1 MKLFTGNSMHGVLDE
16 LVPQFERSTGYKVSV
31 LYDPA
36 QIVLKRVKAGETA
49 DLAILGRA
57 VLEELVK
64 HGKIAAGSQRN
75 IARCGVGIGMRAGA
89 PKPDVSSVD
98 GLKRTLLG
106 AKSIAY
112 TTSGA
117 SGIHFA
123 NVIERLGIAEQVKAK
138 GVTRPGG
145 LIGELVASGE
155 AEIAVQQIPEIMAVP
170 GIELVGPLPPEL
182 QNVTLSAA
190 GIFVDSTEPHVARA
204 FIDFLFTPEAARVLK
219 AKGLAPATE
228 NP

>member
-1 MKLFTGNSMHGVLDE
+1 MKIFTGNSMHGPLDE
-16 LVPQFERSTGYKVSV
+16 LVPRFERSTGHRVSV
-31 LYDPA
+31 AYDPA

-64 HGKIAAGSQRN
+64 HGKIDGDSQRD
-75 IARCGVGIGMRAGA
+75 IARCGVGLGVRAGA
-89 PKPDVSSVD
+89 PKPDVSTTD
-98 GLKRTLLG
+98 ALKRALLG
-106 AKSIAY
+106 AKSVAY

-123 NVIERLGIAEQVKAK
+123 NVIERLGIANEVRAK

-170 GIELVGPLPPEL
+170 GIVFVGPLPGDL

-190 GIFVDSTEPHVARA
+190 GIFVDSKEPQVARA
-204 FIDFLFTPEAARVLK
+204 FLDFLCTPEAARVFK
-219 AKGLAPATE
+219 TRGLDPAY
-228 NP
+228 

>member
-1 MKLFTGNSMHGVLDE
+1 MKVFTGNSMHGPLDE
-16 LVPQFERSTGYKVSV
+16 LVPQFERSTGHKVSV
-31 LYDPA
+31 TYDPA
-36 QIVLKRVKAGETA
+36 QIVLKRVQAGETA

-64 HGKIAAGSQRN
+64 HGKIAADSQRS
-75 IARCGVGIGMRAGA
+75 IARCGVGIGVRAGA
-89 PKPDVSSVD
+89 PKPDVSSAD
-98 GLKRTLLG
+98 ALKRALLG

-155 AEIAVQQIPEIMAVP
+155 AEIAVQQIPEIMTVP
-170 GIELVGPLPPEL
+170 GIELAGPLPPEL
-182 QNVTLSAA
+182 QNVTLSSA
-190 GIFVDSTEPHVARA
+190 GIFVDSTQPHVARA
-204 FIDFLFTPEAARVLK
+204 FLDFLCTPAAARVFE
-219 AKGLAPATE
+219 AKGLEPA
-228 NP
+228 

>member
-1 MKLFTGNSMHGVLDE
+1 MHGVLDE
-16 LVPQFERSTGYKVSV
+16 LVPQFERSTGHKVTV
-31 LYDPA
+31 IYDPA
-36 QIVLKRVKAGETA
+36 QIVLKRVQAGETA

-64 HGKIAAGSQRN
+64 HGKIAADSQRS
-75 IARCGVGIGMRAGA
+75 IARCGVGIGVRAGA
-89 PKPDVSSVD
+89 PKPDVSSAD
-98 GLKRTLLG
+98 ALKRALLG

-123 NVIERLGIAEQVKAK
+123 GVIERLGIAQEVKAK

-170 GIELVGPLPPEL
+170 GVELAGPLPPEL
-182 QNVTLSAA
+182 QNVTQSSA
-190 GIFVDSTEPHVARA
+190 GIFVGSTQTEVARA
-204 FIDFLFTPEAARVLK
+204 FIDFLSTPEAARVLK
-219 AKGLAPATE
+219 AKGLEPA
-228 NP
+228 